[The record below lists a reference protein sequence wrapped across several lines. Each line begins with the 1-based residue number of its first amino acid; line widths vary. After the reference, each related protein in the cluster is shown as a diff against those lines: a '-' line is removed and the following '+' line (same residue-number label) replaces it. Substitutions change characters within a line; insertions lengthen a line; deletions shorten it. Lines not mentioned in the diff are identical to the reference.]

1 MVAVAQSLFFR
12 RDAFTMLSHVGYDL
26 RWGRKWPTCC
36 FRVSVDYRSGCWWL
50 QPMERGQQDVVAWLL
65 SGWQGEEGCVLLT
78 HLFVS
83 CLSSERLSPS
93 GINQCGVLFFLEN
106 AVIPRRN
113 LKAFVSSLA
122 FHFSWFQ
129 IFDCPTIPNAS
140 SYRAN
145 NRFVI
150 RFFFFPLACQSAPC
164 ERICHTRKRASPAFP
179 MGNGL
184 IMQKTRRSGKGE
196 AGLKTKVW

>member
-150 RFFFFPLACQSAPC
+150 RFFFPPSPAKALRANGFVTRGS
-164 ERICHTRKRASPAFP
+164 ERPPHSRWGMAWSCRKRD
-179 MGNGL
+179 GVG
-184 IMQKTRRSGKGE
+184 RRRRG
-196 AGLKTKVW
+196 